1 MYRDPMGTPSLQSSI
16 HGDADAQDDVKDEHI
31 PNVLPGAFDLPSFYM
46 PVQEQSVFTQ
56 TSLPSMSAVNNPTV
70 GRTD

>member
-31 PNVLPGAFDLPSFYM
+31 PNVMPGAFDLPSFYR

-56 TSLPSMSAVNNPTV
+56 TSLPSMSAVNMV
-70 GRTD
+70 SV